1 MGNIDDKKQL
11 KCSFCGK
18 TEDQVSR
25 LVAGPGVFICSD
37 CIAMCCDIVA
47 DDYDDFDK
55 QADLENIPKPQEI
68 KKILD
73 EYVIGQDFAKK
84 VLSVAVYNHY
94 KRIETEEKTAMLN
107 FKRAISFFSAPQV
120 RVKRLLRRHSQRL

>member
-37 CIAMCCDIVA
+37 CIAMC
-47 DDYDDFDK
+47 
-55 QADLENIPKPQEI
+55 
-68 KKILD
+68 
-73 EYVIGQDFAKK
+73 
-84 VLSVAVYNHY
+84 
-94 KRIETEEKTAMLN
+94 
-107 FKRAISFFSAPQV
+107 
-120 RVKRLLRRHSQRL
+120 